1 MSAWRQPRFW
11 VAWALG
17 ALMVAACAPP
27 PATSPS
33 AMHTGHLRP
42 CGPEASCLWLR
53 QERSWLLRQ
62 TALLET
68 GPTRLSMNALLR
80 LDMAQRSARLVA
92 MDDFGVK
99 LFDLTV
105 TATGEDR
112 HFLLPAL
119 ARIPGIDGLIAVSVR
134 RIYLLPVT
142 DGLGE
147 TGLDQLFACDSGLLL
162 ERSRQL
168 RHESWQVRY
177 LSYREEAG
185 IQHPV
190 HVVVDDR
197 GAGWRLT
204 VWTEEVKEDEEH

>member
-1 MSAWRQPRFW
+1 MSAWRQPGFW
-11 VAWALG
+11 VVWGLG
-17 ALMVAACAPP
+17 ALLLAACVPP
-27 PATSPS
+27 PAMN
-33 AMHTGHLRP
+33 AGMFRP
-42 CGPEASCLWLR
+42 CGPEANRLWLQ

-68 GPTRLSMNALLR
+68 GPTRLTMNALLR
-80 LDMAQRSARLVA
+80 LDMAQCSARLVA

-119 ARIPGIDGLIAVSVR
+119 ARIPGIDGLIAASVR

-142 DGLGE
+142 NGPGE
-147 TGLDQLFACDSGLLL
+147 AGMDHLIACDNGLLL
-162 ERSRQL
+162 ERSRHL
-168 RHESWQVRY
+168 HHESWQVRY
-177 LSYREEAG
+177 LNYREESG